1 MSYGEILAID
11 GLLTPDECKEA
22 INIIDSLIKTGYG
35 IEVNKDHT
43 RKDEGIFMHVTAL
56 NGFDVATALCH
67 RFQNAVLPEYISRF
81 PILDYKSLGLLECK
95 AQRTQAGG
103 GFHDWHYEAA
113 TAGDGSCLDGLPN
126 ETGRQEFLYQNKRV
140 RPKAGTGCVFPA
152 GFLHTHRGN
161 PPIGGTKYILTGW
174 VVDLDPYARQRA

>member
-11 GLLTPDECKEA
+11 GLLSADECKEA

-56 NGFDVATALCH
+56 NGFDVAIGLCQ

-81 PILDYKSLGLLECK
+81 PILDYKSLGLLECRHREHK
-95 AQRTQAGG
+95 LVVGFTIGTTKQAMAARVTGYLLG
-103 GFHDWHYEAA
+103 RSTLMMTLRAAKQSSCIRISEFALKREQVVSSLLGFFIRIEA
-113 TAGDGSCLDGLPN
+113 T
-126 ETGRQEFLYQNKRV
+126 RQ
-140 RPKAGTGCVFPA
+140 
-152 GFLHTHRGN
+152 
-161 PPIGGTKYILTGW
+161 
-174 VVDLDPYARQRA
+174 